1 MKNLNNIGRIFLA
14 IPFVIFGINH
24 FIMYDIFI
32 GMLSS
37 FIPNSM
43 YLIFLA
49 GAIMII
55 SGIAIIINKQVLLF
69 CYILAGLL
77 VVFILTIHI
86 PSMIENTENIHLAW
100 FAFLKDLGLLGGLLM
115 IISNEKK
122 QVEIKK

>member
-24 FIMYDIFI
+24 FIMYDVFI

-37 FIPNSM
+37 FIPNSV
-43 YLIFLA
+43 YLIFLS

-86 PSMIENTENIHLAW
+86 PAMIENADNNHLAW
-100 FAFLKDLGLLGGLLM
+100 FAFLKDLGLLGGLFM

-122 QVEIKK
+122 QVETKN

>member
-1 MKNLNNIGRIFLA
+1 MKNLNYIGRIFLA

-24 FIMYDIFI
+24 FIMYDVFI

-37 FIPNSM
+37 FIPNSV
-43 YLIFLA
+43 YLIFMS

-77 VVFILTIHI
+77 IIFILTIHI
-86 PSMIENTENIHLAW
+86 PAMIENVEKNHLAW

-115 IISNEKK
+115 IISSEKK
-122 QVEIKK
+122 QLEIKK

>member
-1 MKNLNNIGRIFLA
+1 MKNLNNLGRIFLA

-24 FIMYDIFI
+24 FIMYDVFI

-37 FIPNSM
+37 FIPNSV
-43 YLIFLA
+43 YLIFLS

-77 VVFILTIHI
+77 IIFILTIHI
-86 PSMIENTENIHLAW
+86 PAMIENVEKNHLAW

-122 QVEIKK
+122 QLEIKK